1 MRITFV
7 PEDQVAEQPKIE
19 VRGRLM
25 CFTVG
30 RSMEEEARLILR
42 EAVDSKAGPENL
54 ATAIRDRFAPF
65 AGVGPNRSLRSGRR
79 PYKYPMGPLRSSVQD
94 YSFG

>member
-1 MRITFV
+1 MTRCGGVIALLNAIFWSLS
-7 PEDQVAEQPKIE
+7 
-19 VRGRLM
+19 RRLM